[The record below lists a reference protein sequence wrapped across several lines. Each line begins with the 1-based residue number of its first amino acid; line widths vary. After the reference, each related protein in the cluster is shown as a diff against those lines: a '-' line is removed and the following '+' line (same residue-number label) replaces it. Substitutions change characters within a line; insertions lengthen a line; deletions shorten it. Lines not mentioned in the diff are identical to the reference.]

1 MVRCRAKGESY
12 SYDFA
17 ASLQNTN
24 EQSSP
29 IATAAPKQSNCLLV
43 RLNITLLLILVKSF
57 GTVTYAISNLLSGKP
72 YVAFDFISPYVPT
85 RGMLPCKQFNTR

>member
-1 MVRCRAKGESY
+1 MHK
-12 SYDFA
+12 A
-17 ASLQNTN
+17 AVVVPALSFVKKN
-24 EQSSP
+24 SGSP

-85 RGMLPCKQFNTR
+85 GGMLPCKQFNTR